1 MIDYC
6 EATEGY
12 QSGPATVWTLGILL
26 YVLVFGDTPFDCVDN
41 ARLGKRCKV
50 SRLAYSFKNI
60 KLIRTSFYKKFQYDE
75 SSVSKE
81 LVVVLNQ
88 MLEPDPN
95 RRCSVS
101 SILECEW
108 LKQA

>member
-26 YVLVFGDTPFDCVDN
+26 YVLVFGDTPFDCVEN

-50 SRLAYSFKNI
+50 SRILFFLKTYHI
-60 KLIRTSFYKKFQYDE
+60 
-75 SSVSKE
+75 SST
-81 LVVVLNQ
+81 
-88 MLEPDPN
+88 
-95 RRCSVS
+95 
-101 SILECEW
+101 
-108 LKQA
+108 LK